1 MNQLKEFMD
10 NLTIEMIIDLW
21 IAIAIVVFFMIFRSG
36 ISYLILR
43 IFKPKANIKRIK
55 KSAFYSPLRS
65 FFGFLGIYLAI
76 IFLQQPYNIPQNIME
91 WVTKIFKI
99 VVIITT
105 ALGIAKSA
113 TLQSFIAKKLKD
125 KANEELAD
133 SRVLFALKLLRTII
147 YIIAGVLCLTELGF
161 NLSGLI
167 AGVGIGGVIITLAAQ
182 DTAKN
187 LFGGLM
193 IFLDKPFV
201 VGDYIQFEN
210 YEGTVEDITFRS
222 TRVRTLEN
230 SVLHIPNAV
239 AVGSSLVNCTQMEK
253 RRYYTVL
260 NLDQN
265 TSIEKI
271 AKLKEKIIEMLKEHE
286 RVIEDSEVVKF
297 ESICENGM
305 QLLIYA
311 YLDEVDYVPFLSIKE
326 DINYR
331 IMKLI
336 KNENIVLTNAF
347 TGNS

>member
-1 MNQLKEFMD
+1 MNQFINNMTL
-10 NLTIEMIIDLW
+10 EMIVDLW
-21 IAIAIVVFFMIFRSG
+21 IAVGIIIFFMIFRSG
-36 ISYLILR
+36 ISYLVLK
-43 IFKPKANIKRIK
+43 IFKIKASPKKIK
-55 KSAFYSPLRS
+55 KSAFYGPLRS
-65 FFGFLGIYLAI
+65 FFSFFGIYLAI
-76 IFLQQPYNIPQNIME
+76 VFLQEPYNIPQNVMLG
-91 WVTKIFKI
+91 VTKIFKL

-105 ALGIAKSA
+105 AIGLANSMTI
-113 TLQSFIAKKLKD
+113 QSFIAKKLKD
-125 KANEELAD
+125 KTDDNIAD
-133 SRVLFALKLLRTII
+133 SRIQFALKLIRTVI
-147 YIIAGVLCLTELGF
+147 YIVAGILCLTELGF
-161 NLSGLI
+161 NLNGLI

-271 AKLKEKIIEMLKEHE
+271 ATLKDKITKILKEHK

-305 QLLIYA
+305 QILIYA
-311 YLDEVDYVPFLSIKE
+311 YVDEVDYVPFLEIKE
-326 DINYR
+326 DINYH
-331 IMKLI
+331 IMQLI
-336 KNENIVLTNAF
+336 KNENIILTNSF
-347 TGNS
+347 IGNN